1 MSFVEQLIEHAYLGV
16 FLAAFLEFIGV
27 PIPSLIILL
36 SVGALADS
44 AELSWFVLIGMTIL
58 GAVLADLVWFTAG
71 RHYGTQLLGLYCK
84 VSLGTHLCTAR
95 TELIFEKHGLKA
107 LLVAKFVPGLSTF
120 AAPMAGRVGTSY
132 LRFIIWDGAGT
143 LIWAAIL
150 LGSGSLLKREEVALV
165 QLKITEYG
173 EILFPFLVVAFALTF
188 AFKLVRRW
196 RKGPASPDEILE
208 PHLSKITLSK

>member
-1 MSFVEQLIEHAYLGV
+1 M
-16 FLAAFLEFIGV
+16 
-27 PIPSLIILL
+27 
-36 SVGALADS
+36 
-44 AELSWFVLIGMTIL
+44 
-58 GAVLADLVWFTAG
+58 
-71 RHYGTQLLGLYCK
+71 
-84 VSLGTHLCTAR
+84 
-95 TELIFEKHGLKA
+95 FEKHGLKA